1 MLVPLSPRGE
11 GDKRETIVGN
21 ILIPLGIIV
30 GISVLSWVFQQVK
43 KASEEQKRQQQVAA
57 PQARRT
63 GPKTGGSDIDRFL
76 QEIDKLRAGG
86 KPTPKAAPK
95 PPPPPKPAPQAK
107 KVRLGEQAAPT
118 FKTTAA
124 PVAAARS
131 IGTDDLPV
139 ATVVGPARSGTT
151 VATAGTSVAT
161 IATVATIARP
171 TDAGF
176 RAAKSA
182 ISSKITELLANPQS
196 AAIAVALNEIL
207 GPPKTNRRRR

>member
-1 MLVPLSPRGE
+1 M
-11 GDKRETIVGN
+11 GN

-86 KPTPKAAPK
+86 KPTPKAAAK
-95 PPPPPKPAPQAK
+95 PPPAPKPAPQAK

-124 PVAAARS
+124 PVAAVRS
-131 IGTDDLPV
+131 KTPAPAGPDDLPV

-176 RAAKSA
+176 RVAKSA

-196 AAIAVALNEIL
+196 AAVAVALNEIL
-207 GPPKTNRRRR
+207 GPPKSNRRRG

>member
-1 MLVPLSPRGE
+1 M
-11 GDKRETIVGN
+11 GN

-95 PPPPPKPAPQAK
+95 PPPPPKVAPQAK

-124 PVAAARS
+124 PVAALRS
-131 IGTDDLPV
+131 KTPAPAGTDDLPV

-176 RAAKSA
+176 RVAKSA

-196 AAIAVALNEIL
+196 AAVAVALNEIL
-207 GPPKTNRRRR
+207 GPPKSNRRRG